1 MRKSFQKTVNKS
13 LLRLWGNPNNEAT
26 STATATVRTNGLT
39 LICPRNANKQKEPR
53 DTKCRKS
60 ISQGNH
66 FSKKIH
72 GKSLISLKSNSRWLV
87 SWELSGVAIF
97 VQNSSLESSASGE
110 RVLKPVTRSLSS
122 VLKVEMTREKKSP
135 TREVFSSSG
144 TCDTH
149 WFYCY
154 HHFVCDTHWWC
165 FKMCVWEIG

>member
-1 MRKSFQKTVNKS
+1 MQQ
-13 LLRLWGNPNNEAT
+13 LWGNPNNEAT

-72 GKSLISLKSNSRWLV
+72 GKSLISLKLNSRWLGVV
-87 SWELSGVAIF
+87 SCQGLQFLFKIPVWKAHLVVREFWNRWRDLCHQF
-97 VQNSSLESSASGE
+97 LKLKWLEKRKVQHGRCSHLL
-110 RVLKPVTRSLSS
+110 V
-122 VLKVEMTREKKSP
+122 
-135 TREVFSSSG
+135 
-144 TCDTH
+144 CDKH
-149 WFYCY
+149 WFDCSY
-154 HHFVCDTHWWC
+154 HHFVYVTHWWC